1 MFFRTKK
8 SGPRT
13 YLQIAESRRE
23 GTKVK
28 QRVVATLGRLDEL
41 QGSGQLESL
50 LHSGTRFAERVMLL
64 WAHAKGAV
72 PVVRTRRIGAS
83 LIFDRLWEQTG
94 CRAVIESL
102 LRERHF
108 EFPLERAIFL
118 TVLHR
123 LMAPGSDRAAEKWCR
138 DYAIEGVKGLK
149 LHHLYRAMGW
159 LGEPLPEIDQGAA
172 SPFSPRCTKD
182 LIEEGLF
189 ALKGERFTTLE
200 LVFFDTPSIYFEG
213 EGGES
218 VGQHGNSK
226 DHRPDCK
233 QMIVGVVLDGEGH
246 PLCCELWPG
255 NTTDVQ
261 TLIPI
266 VERLRRRFVIGEV
279 CIVADRGMIS
289 QNTLAQLETRG
300 WHYILGA
307 RMRRQKEVSEKVL
320 ARAGRYHIVYP
331 KGHSRRD
338 PAPLKV
344 KEVWVEGRRYV
355 VCLNEDQVTKDAADR
370 EAIVAALR
378 EQLKRGDKSLIGNR
392 GYRKYLQ
399 SQGKRFTIDEKK
411 LLKEARYDSK
421 WVLGTTTA
429 LRAAEIA
436 LKYKPLWMVEEIF
449 RSAKSWLQTRPI
461 FHKCDETMR
470 GHVFCSFLAL
480 VLHKELQDRLD
491 TYGHRF
497 EWAEIITDLEAL
509 QEVEVQH
516 QNQRFL
522 LRSQAR
528 GTGGKVFQA
537 VGVALPATVRK
548 IHEAASS

>member
-1 MFFRTKK
+1 
-8 SGPRT
+8 
-13 YLQIAESRRE
+13 
-23 GTKVK
+23 V
-28 QRVVATLGRLDEL
+28 GR
-41 QGSGQLESL
+41 
-50 LHSGTRFAERVMLL
+50 
-64 WAHAKGAV
+64 
-72 PVVRTRRIGAS
+72 
-83 LIFDRLWEQTG
+83 
-94 CRAVIESL
+94 
-102 LRERHF
+102 
-108 EFPLERAIFL
+108 
-118 TVLHR
+118 
-123 LMAPGSDRAAEKWCR
+123 
-138 DYAIEGVKGLK
+138 
-149 LHHLYRAMGW
+149 
-159 LGEPLPEIDQGAA
+159 
-172 SPFSPRCTKD
+172 
-182 LIEEGLF
+182 
-189 ALKGERFTTLE
+189 
-200 LVFFDTPSIYFEG
+200 
-213 EGGES
+213 
-218 VGQHGNSK
+218 HGNSQ

-233 QMIVGVVLDGEGH
+233 PRIVGVILDGEGH

-266 VERLRRRFVIGEV
+266 VERLRRRFVLGEV

-307 RMRRQKEVSEKVL
+307 RMRRQEEVSEEVL

-344 KEVWVEGRRYV
+344 KEVGVEGRRYV

-378 EQLKRGDKSLIGNR
+378 EQLKRGDQSLIGNR
-392 GYRKYLQ
+392 GYRQYLQ
-399 SQGKRFTIDEKK
+399 SQGKRVTIDEKK
-411 LLKEARYDSK
+411 LLKEARYDGK
-421 WVLGTTTA
+421 WVLRTNTD
-429 LRAAEIA
+429 LPAAEIA
-436 LKYKPLWMVEEIF
+436 LKYKQLWMVEEIF

-461 FHKCDETMR
+461 FHKCEETIR

-480 VLHKELQDRLD
+480 VLRKELQDRLD

-522 LRSQAR
+522 LRSEAR

-537 VGVALPATVRK
+537 VGVALPATVRQ